1 MHTPGSSVAGYG
13 LLLVVQIV
21 FVIVFGFFTDY
32 SKELLPKNGTS
43 TMEASHGVAE
53 EKYLPKY
60 PRECEKICVRNYVT
74 KDAGVIALQ

>member
-32 SKELLPKNGTS
+32 SKELLPKNGTGNGL
-43 TMEASHGVAE
+43 EASHGAAE

-60 PRECEKICVRNYVT
+60 PRE
-74 KDAGVIALQ
+74 